1 MAISLWHVIFIGM
14 KELLVIVA
22 DHQVLSW
29 LDKFVH
35 TVSSK
40 KVTICDIS
48 NENNSLIFTHTQEAI
63 EMSLMQPVYLFRDA
77 PCINQR
83 LKHGNV
89 FI

>member
-22 DHQVLSW
+22 DDQVLSW

-40 KVTICDIS
+40 KLTIFDIS

-77 PCINQR
+77 PCIN
-83 LKHGNV
+83 
-89 FI
+89 